1 MNTTDAK
8 NISLV
13 DYLQSIGIM
22 LCKKQGNNVWYF
34 SSFRNESE
42 PSFKVNL
49 ARNLWYDFGLGK
61 GGNLIEFIM
70 EQHGIDSVSHAMQ
83 ILSDTTPTVLAHSFS
98 FRPQENL
105 SCFEDIRVQAL
116 KNPSLIQYL
125 KERQINIPF
134 AELACKEIHFRFK
147 DKPYFAIGFEN
158 ALGGYELRNK
168 YFQGTLSPK
177 TFTQVKD
184 ENDTCCIFEG
194 FIDYLSYRTLL
205 QKHNNPNTDKQDY
218 IILNSV
224 ANVSKAIDI
233 ISNYQEKQC
242 YLDNDQAGASAYIEL
257 RNNCGLLVLDNSS
270 IYRGYKDLNNY
281 LCGKKQGLEL
291 PVKKKKPGLK
301 L

>member
-70 EQHGIDSVSHAMQ
+70 EQHGIESVSHAMQ

-116 KNPSLIQYL
+116 KNPSLI
-125 KERQINIPF
+125 K
-134 AELACKEIHFRFK
+134 
-147 DKPYFAIGFEN
+147 
-158 ALGGYELRNK
+158 
-168 YFQGTLSPK
+168 
-177 TFTQVKD
+177 
-184 ENDTCCIFEG
+184 
-194 FIDYLSYRTLL
+194 
-205 QKHNNPNTDKQDY
+205 
-218 IILNSV
+218 
-224 ANVSKAIDI
+224 
-233 ISNYQEKQC
+233 
-242 YLDNDQAGASAYIEL
+242 
-257 RNNCGLLVLDNSS
+257 
-270 IYRGYKDLNNY
+270 
-281 LCGKKQGLEL
+281 
-291 PVKKKKPGLK
+291 
-301 L
+301 